1 MSIYIGSSGLVRLER
16 TSANK
21 TRTAV
26 AAGDVSTTKKRFK
39 LDLPAGVLQT
49 GDKLYIRRIEASGAL
64 STSNL
69 TFIDAT
75 AWPGG
80 SQQPNGAWYINVDYL
95 NGIRL
100 YSTWAAALKG
110 AEADALSLASIAS
123 GYPLV
128 IETDDTLDHVV
139 GGVRN
144 YELSTSREAIDVTS
158 LGDAFVQQYEG
169 LISGQGSMECLW
181 DFQTGRGDPTTGGE
195 AAEFSQYLHQLVL
208 RQKLGSRF
216 RATLFLKQS
225 SDTGVA
231 GSISSGYK
239 NLALFYGV
247 EAVVTNVAISFD
259 PGDVTASRID
269 FVTTGTIELLYEPPA
284 NYLLTQASNVITTQ
298 QSNPLAVTP

>member
-1 MSIYIGSSGLVRLER
+1 MSIFIGSSGLVRLER

-21 TRTAV
+21 TRTSI
-26 AAGDVSTTKKRFK
+26 AAGDVNTTKKRFT
-39 LDLPAGVLQT
+39 LPLADNVLQT
-49 GDKLYIRRIEASGAL
+49 GDRLYIRRIETSGAL

-80 SQQPNGAWYINVDYL
+80 SQQPDGTWYINVDYL

-100 YSTWAAALKG
+100 YSTWSAALRG
-110 AEADALSLASIAS
+110 SESDALSLASIAS

-128 IETDDTLDHVV
+128 ISVDDPLDHVM

-144 YELSTSREAIDVTS
+144 YELSTNREAIDVTS
-158 LGDAFVQQYEG
+158 LGDAFVRQYEG
-169 LISGQGSMECLW
+169 LISGEGSMECLW
-181 DFQTGRGDPTTGGE
+181 DFQTGRGDQATGE
-195 AAEFSQYLHQLVL
+195 AAEYSQYLHQLVL

-225 SDTGVA
+225 EDNGAYGTVEAASR
-231 GSISSGYK
+231 

-247 EAVVTNVAISFD
+247 EAVVTQVAISFD
-259 PGDVTASRID
+259 PESVTASRIN
-269 FVTTGTIELLYEPPA
+269 FVTTGTIDLLYEPPA
-284 NYLLTQASNVITTQ
+284 SYLLTQNNNTLVTQ
-298 QSNPLAVTP
+298 QGPRLATSP